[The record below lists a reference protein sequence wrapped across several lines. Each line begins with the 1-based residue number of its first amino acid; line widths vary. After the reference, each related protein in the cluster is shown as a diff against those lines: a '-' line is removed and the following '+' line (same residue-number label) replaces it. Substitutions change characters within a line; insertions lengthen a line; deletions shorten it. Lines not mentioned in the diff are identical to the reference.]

1 MGMTFGIRGI
11 SAYYLNSTPNK
22 VNYFYHNNGIYDN
35 TMAYQ
40 KSNCNLPRIKKKK
53 SYNVKIQEEQILSV
67 FLKEHGNTTIS
78 FNFQI
83 SGFNIIRKDR
93 ENENWGDF

>member
-1 MGMTFGIRGI
+1 MIIQWHTR
-11 SAYYLNSTPNK
+11 
-22 VNYFYHNNGIYDN
+22 
-35 TMAYQ
+35 
-40 KSNCNLPRIKKKK
+40 NLIATCQGLKKK

>member
-1 MGMTFGIRGI
+1 M
-11 SAYYLNSTPNK
+11 
-22 VNYFYHNNGIYDN
+22 
-35 TMAYQ
+35 
-40 KSNCNLPRIKKKK
+40 
-53 SYNVKIQEEQILSV
+53 

-93 ENENWGDF
+93 ENENWGDFWIGALRRGFATEWKQADFDYTLIWDKVKMG